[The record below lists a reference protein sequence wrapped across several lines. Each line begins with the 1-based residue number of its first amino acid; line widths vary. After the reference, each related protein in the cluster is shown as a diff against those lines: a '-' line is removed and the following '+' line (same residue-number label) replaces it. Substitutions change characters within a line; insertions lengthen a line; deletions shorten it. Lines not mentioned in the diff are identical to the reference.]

1 MLKFGSKVKDML
13 YVFMTS
19 FFSKGIMGV
28 ITLLIIKYMDYE
40 EYALYTFLLSVS
52 GLVSGIFVAS
62 VNNIYIVGCNKL
74 SLEKDKTSL
83 CLVQTVLVVVFT
95 VLLGNIFAIEG
106 TGLLAVTLLTV
117 AVCFSEFIKTAY
129 QNIQNFSQYNHVEL
143 YRVGIF
149 AILIFVYV
157 FLFTNSIL
165 AISVILLNSLAF
177 LAAAMMNKKVFSIC
191 SFNQCLGDGV
201 KTFKIIF
208 TSDYK
213 FLFIYM
219 ALLTFLANVNVFFL
233 RMVASE
239 SDLASYGVA
248 FQFYNIYA
256 LVLGAITTVMFPGIV
271 NAETKQKMKDL
282 FELQSKIFKVM
293 LLFVAVTDVFI
304 VEFIKLYFVGKY
316 DESILAFLVFSLL
329 AVFSVMLSPY
339 MTVVLKF
346 ECFKPLCK
354 CVFGVVLLHCLSV
367 FFLYPMLGI
376 LGMALSLS
384 LSYTLINIYG
394 YVKGKKFLM
403 DKY

>member
-1 MLKFGSKVKDML
+1 MLKFGSKAKDML
-13 YVFMTS
+13 YVFITS
-19 FFSKGIMGV
+19 FFSKGLMGV
-28 ITLLIIKYMDYE
+28 ITLLIIRYMDYG

-74 SLEKDKTSL
+74 SLKEDKTSL
-83 CLVQTVLVVVFT
+83 CFVQTVLVVLFT
-95 VLLGNIFAIEG
+95 ILLGIIFGIKG
-106 TGLLAVTLLTV
+106 TGLLAITLLTV

-129 QNIQNFSQYNHVEL
+129 QNVQNFSQYNYVEL

-149 AILIFVYV
+149 ATLIFVYV
-157 FLFTNSIL
+157 VLFTNSIL

-177 LAAAMMNKKVFSIC
+177 LAAAMINKKVFTFFSLD
-191 SFNQCLGDGV
+191 QCLGDGV

-208 TSDYK
+208 NSDYK

-219 ALLTFLANVNVFFL
+219 ALLTVLANINVFFL
-233 RMVASE
+233 RSFAPE

-256 LVLGAITTVMFPGIV
+256 LILGAITTVMFPGIV

-293 LLFVAVTDVFI
+293 FLFVAVTDVFI

-316 DESILAFLVFSLL
+316 DGAIPAFLVFSLL
-329 AVFSVMLSPY
+329 SVFSVMLSPY

-354 CVFGVVLLHCLSV
+354 CVSGVVLLHCLLV
-367 FFLYPMLGI
+367 FFLYPILGI